1 MQRLMLLGTYE
12 FTLDAK
18 NRVAV
23 PARLRF
29 AFADGIY
36 VTFGHEGCLSGF
48 SQEEFQSHLE
58 RSSRGISPLSSK
70 GRDMQ
75 RYVTAN
81 ATFQSLDGQGRIAL
95 TPNALKHAG
104 IEREVTIIG
113 ADDHIEIWNRSA
125 WTEYRTRLEEEA
137 DATADE
143 LAT

>member
-1 MQRLMLLGTYE
+1 MQRPILLGTYE

-23 PARLRF
+23 PARLRH
-29 AFADGIY
+29 AFADGIF

-70 GRDMQ
+70 GRDIQ
-75 RYVTAN
+75 RYLTAN
-81 ATFQSLDGQGRIAL
+81 ADFQSLDGQVRIKL
-95 TPNALKHAG
+95 TANALKHAG

-113 ADDHIEIWNRSA
+113 VDDHIEIWD
-125 WTEYRTRLEEEA
+125 RLAYAKYDSRLKEEV